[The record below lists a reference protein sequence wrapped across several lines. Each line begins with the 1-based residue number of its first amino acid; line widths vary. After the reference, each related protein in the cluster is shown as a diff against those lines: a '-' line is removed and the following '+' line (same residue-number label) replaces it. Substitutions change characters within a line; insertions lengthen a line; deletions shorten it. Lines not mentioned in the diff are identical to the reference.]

1 MKNITKRR
9 NGYYANLRVPK
20 DIKGIIGKARFFK
33 SLKTSDPVVAQ
44 ERVGAFLSSWKQQI
58 RLARQNL
65 SGIPEGRNE
74 LLAHIE
80 EERSTIPDEH
90 LWLYDDLIIEQVNE
104 RKEAG
109 ETTLHGQRLQG
120 SVTGL

>member
-20 DIKGIIGKARFFK
+20 DVKGIIGKARFFK

-44 ERVGAFLSSWKQQI
+44 ERVGAFISSWKQQI

-90 LWLYDDLIIEQVNE
+90 LWLY
-104 RKEAG
+104 
-109 ETTLHGQRLQG
+109 
-120 SVTGL
+120 